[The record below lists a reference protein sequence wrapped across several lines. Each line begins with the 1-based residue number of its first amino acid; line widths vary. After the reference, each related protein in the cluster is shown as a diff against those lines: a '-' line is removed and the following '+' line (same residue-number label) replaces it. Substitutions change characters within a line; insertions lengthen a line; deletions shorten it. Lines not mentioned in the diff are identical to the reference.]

1 MNRIRVGQG
10 YDIHRLIPGR
20 KLILAGVEIP
30 FEKGLDGHSDADVV
44 AHAVIDSLLGA
55 AALGDIGS
63 HFPDT
68 DTRYKDADSMA
79 LLRTVADM
87 ISEKGIS
94 IGNIDVTIITELPKL
109 SGYINKMIGN
119 IAKVLQIDGDNI
131 SVKATTNEKMGA
143 MGRGEGIAALAVSLL
158 YS

>member
-1 MNRIRVGQG
+1 MNRVRIGQG
-10 YDIHRLIPGR
+10 YDIHRLVTGR

-63 HFPDT
+63 HFPDN
-68 DTRYKDADSMA
+68 DPQYEDADSMI
-79 LLRTVADM
+79 LLKTIAEKID
-87 ISEKGIS
+87 EKGLS

-109 SGYINKMIGN
+109 SGHIGSMRDN
-119 IAKVLQIDGDNI
+119 IAHVLAIDRGDV
-131 SVKATTNEKMGA
+131 SVKATTNERLGA
-143 MGRGEGIAALAVSLL
+143 IGGGEGIAALAVSLL